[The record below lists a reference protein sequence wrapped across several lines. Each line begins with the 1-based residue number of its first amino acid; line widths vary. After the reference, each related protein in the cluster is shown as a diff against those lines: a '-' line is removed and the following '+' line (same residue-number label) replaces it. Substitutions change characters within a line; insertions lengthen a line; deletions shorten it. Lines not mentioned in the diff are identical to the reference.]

1 MKTGMTRLSGRSPSR
16 PLAVPAVP
24 YRRLAA
30 RGGQPVAPAR
40 AKGAAPDIIE
50 LILAG
55 HERIRWLLRGDENA
69 ARYGDDPGCPGA
81 RPSGSA
87 GVAAAVRARRM
98 RFDQEPD

>member
-55 HERIRWLLRGDENA
+55 HERIRWLLRGDDE
-69 ARYGDDPGCPGA
+69 R
-81 RPSGSA
+81 RTLRRRSGLSWSPTL
-87 GVAAAVRARRM
+87 G
-98 RFDQEPD
+98 